1 MSDNPAKKQRGR
13 PFPKGVSGNPSGCQ
27 TGSRRRVSLL
37 LDSLAEGFAE
47 PMVKTLISRALNK
60 GDVTAAELVLRHIW
74 PVRKGAPVQID
85 IPKITSPERVLEATA
100 KVTAAVSDGSLSPD
114 EGVLVS
120 QIVEASRRAIETVE
134 LERRIAA
141 LEAGAG
147 GGPNRPDTEGNR
159 QVEAPRPMS
168 RPFTGGVS

>member
-1 MSDNPAKKQRGR
+1 VTDNPAKKQRGR

-37 LDSLAEGFAE
+37 LDSLAEG
-47 PMVKTLISRALNK
+47 L
-60 GDVTAAELVLRHIW
+60 
-74 PVRKGAPVQID
+74 
-85 IPKITSPERVLEATA
+85 ITSPERVLEATA

-147 GGPNRPDTEGNR
+147 GGPNRPETKQDR
-159 QVEAPRPMS
+159 C
-168 RPFTGGVS
+168 GGSSYGTPSKQESNQNQRC

>member
-114 EGVLVS
+114 EGVLIS
-120 QIVEASRRAIETVE
+120 QDCRGVAAGRRDSRA
-134 LERRIAA
+134 
-141 LEAGAG
+141 
-147 GGPNRPDTEGNR
+147 
-159 QVEAPRPMS
+159 
-168 RPFTGGVS
+168 